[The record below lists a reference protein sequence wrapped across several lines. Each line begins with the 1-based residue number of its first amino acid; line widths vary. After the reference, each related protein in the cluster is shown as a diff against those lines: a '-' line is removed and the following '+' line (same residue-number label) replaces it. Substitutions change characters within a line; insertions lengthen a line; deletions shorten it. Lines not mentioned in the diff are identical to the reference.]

1 MTTSQEDSVG
11 GLDVHTFETAT
22 DLDRWLQHH
31 HRSSPG
37 IWVRL
42 FNTTTGRPCPSFTD
56 LLELTLAY
64 GWSESQRRSYDDESF
79 LQRITPRRTKGTTS
93 ARNRRIAD
101 RLVAQGKMTHAGRT
115 ALGLPG
121 APAAPN
127 ASTSGTARL
136 DPRASDAR

>member
-1 MTTSQEDSVG
+1 MTTSQGDRVD
-11 GLDVHTFETAT
+11 GLDVHTFATAT

-42 FNTTTGRPCPSFTD
+42 FRTTTGRPCPSFKD

-79 LQRITPRRTKGTTS
+79 LQRITPRRTTGTTS

-101 RLVAQGKMTHAGRT
+101 RLVAQGKMTEAGRT
-115 ALGLPG
+115 ALGLPEP
-121 APAAPN
+121 PAALHVPTN
-127 ASTSGTARL
+127 RTRST
-136 DPRASDAR
+136 